1 MTTNNDESRLRS
13 LIGAETIRYWQ
24 HLGISIHSIE
34 VGRLRLALPMRPEL
48 GTYRRDHVMHGG
60 AIASLIDAAG
70 AVARTLQAP
79 DEPAWA
85 AVATT
90 DLNVSYLD
98 AATTDLLA
106 DARVLR
112 IGRSVAFVEVE
123 VRNTEDLL
131 VAIGRATVAI
141 RRG

>member
-1 MTTNNDESRLRS
+1 MTTTDEETRLRS
-13 LIGAETIRYWQ
+13 LIQAETINYWQ
-24 HLGISIHSIE
+24 TIGISIHSIE

-70 AVARTLQAP
+70 AVTRTLQTP
-79 DEPAWA
+79 DEPAWT

-98 AATTDLLA
+98 AATTDLIA

-112 IGRSVAFVEVE
+112 AGRRIAFVQVE

-131 VAIGRATVAI
+131 VAIGRATIAI

>member
-1 MTTNNDESRLRS
+1 MTTSEETRLRG
-13 LIGAETIRYWQ
+13 LIEADTIKYWQ
-24 HLGISIHSIE
+24 TLGITIASIE

-70 AVARTLQAP
+70 SVARTLQTP
-79 DEPAWA
+79 DEPAWT

-90 DLNVSYLD
+90 DLNVSYLE
-98 AATTDLLA
+98 AATTNLTA

-112 IGRSVAFVEVE
+112 AGRTVAFVEVE
-123 VRNTEDLL
+123 VRNTEDTL
-131 VAIGRATVAI
+131 VAIGRATIAI
-141 RRG
+141 RRA

>member
-1 MTTNNDESRLRS
+1 MTTTDEETRLRT
-13 LIGAETIRYWQ
+13 LIEAERINYWQ
-24 HLGISIHSIE
+24 TLGITIE
-34 VGRLRLALPMRPEL
+34 RIAVGRLRLALPMRPAL

-70 AVARTLQAP
+70 SVARTLQTP
-79 DEPAWA
+79 DEPPWT

-98 AATTDLLA
+98 AATTDLVA

-112 IGRSVAFVEVE
+112 AGRTVAFVEVE
-123 VRNTEDLL
+123 VRNTEDTL
-131 VAIGRATVAI
+131 VAIGRVTVAI